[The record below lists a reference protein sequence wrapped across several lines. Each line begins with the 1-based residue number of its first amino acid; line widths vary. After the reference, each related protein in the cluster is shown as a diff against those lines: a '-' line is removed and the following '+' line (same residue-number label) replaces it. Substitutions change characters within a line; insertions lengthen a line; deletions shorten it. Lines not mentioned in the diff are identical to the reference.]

1 MQSKHMEGKVA
12 VVTGAGRGIGR
23 EIALH
28 MAAAGARV
36 VVNDIGVTVWGES
49 TAETP
54 AQEVVS
60 LIRSRGG
67 EAVVSTDSVSEWD
80 SARRI
85 VQCALDHFGRIDA
98 VVNNAGTLRDCIF
111 HKMTLEDWDSIIKV
125 HLSGSFHV
133 SRAAAD
139 HFREQKS
146 GTFVHMTSAS
156 GLVGN
161 FGQASYMA
169 AKLGIVGLSKSIALD
184 MARSGVRSNCICPF
198 AWSRMGMSIPDTPEN
213 AERLAIRR
221 KMTPDK
227 IAPMAVFL
235 SSDAA
240 RDVTGQVFGVRMHE
254 VFLFSQPRPVRSVHR
269 DGGWT
274 QEALA
279 QQMLP
284 ALKSSFMPLE
294 RSPEVFS
301 WDPI

>member
-1 MQSKHMEGKVA
+1 MSSRNMENKVV

-28 MAAAGARV
+28 MAAEGAKV

-54 AQEVVS
+54 AQEVVG
-60 LIRSRGG
+60 LIKAHGG

-85 VQCALDHFGRIDA
+85 VQCALDHFGRIDS

-139 HFREQKS
+139 HFRKQNS
-146 GTFVHMTSAS
+146 GTYVHMTSAS

-161 FGQASYMA
+161 FGQASYSA
-169 AKLGIVGLSKSIALD
+169 AKLGIVALSKSIALD
-184 MARSGVRSNCICPF
+184 MQRFGVRSNCICPF
-198 AWSRMGMSIPDTPEN
+198 AWSRMGMTIPDTPEN
-213 AERLAIRR
+213 AERLAIGR

-227 IAPMAVFL
+227 IAPLAVFL
-235 SSDAA
+235 SSEAS
-240 RDVTGQVFGVRMHE
+240 RDVTAQVFGVRMHE
-254 VFLFSQPRPVRSVHR
+254 IFLFNQPRPVRSVHR

-274 QEALA
+274 QQSLA
-279 QQMLP
+279 QHMLP
-284 ALKSSFMPLE
+284 SLKASFMPLE
-294 RSPEVFS
+294 RSPEVFC
-301 WDPI
+301 WDPV

>member
-1 MQSKHMEGKVA
+1 MTRLCEGRVA
-12 VVTGAGRGIGR
+12 VITGAGRGIGR
-23 EIALH
+23 EHALMLASH
-28 MAAAGARV
+28 GAKV
-36 VVNDIGVTVWGES
+36 VVNDLGASPDGQG
-49 TAETP
+49 ADAGP
-54 AQEVVS
+54 ANEVVEQ
-60 LIRSRGG
+60 IRAMGG
-67 EAVVSTDSVSEWD
+67 EAVVNGSDISDMDGAKALIDQAIDTFGTLD
-80 SARRI
+80 I
-85 VQCALDHFGRIDA
+85 VI
-98 VVNNAGTLRDCIF
+98 NNAGILRDRMLF
-111 HKMTLEDWDSIIKV
+111 SLSEADWDSIIKV

-213 AERLAIRR
+213 AERLAIGR